1 MDTKQMEYIV
11 KIAEE
16 NSISRAAAKL
26 YITQS
31 ALDQQLLKLE
41 KELGLQLFHRAKNS
55 LKPTEAGE
63 IYVSYARKIINLKK
77 EAYLILND
85 LAEKQAGTITI
96 GLTPERGIEMFMAVY
111 PEFYQSY
118 PDMTV
123 IPREINV
130 KRQLEMLRNDTLDI
144 GFVTLSSIPECSLKF
159 KPITQ
164 DKMVLAIPASHPY
177 AKHANPPGKPLAV
190 ADLSL
195 FKDDTF
201 VFMFKESTQRPIIDA
216 LFEKAGYK
224 PRVIL
229 ETSSNQTSY
238 SMVKKGLSCS
248 ILPDY
253 YTYPDDNVVCF
264 RLPDAPPWQLLVAY
278 KKGRYI
284 GKAANYFIE
293 LATKFWT
300 TRKSQLKK
308 GLTQL
313 SS

>member
-1 MDTKQMEYIV
+1 MNTKQMEYIV

-16 NSISRAAAKL
+16 SSITRAAEKL

-55 LKPTEAGE
+55 LKLTAAGE
-63 IYVSYARKIINLKK
+63 VYVAYAKKIINLKK
-77 EAYLILND
+77 EAYLILGD
-85 LAEKQAGTITI
+85 MAEKQAGTLTI

-144 GFVTLSSIPECSLKF
+144 GFVTLSSLPKGNLEF

-164 DKMVLAIPASHPY
+164 DNMVLAIPASHPY
-177 AKHANPPGKPLAV
+177 AKYANPPGKPLAV

-201 VFMFKESTQRPIIDA
+201 VFMFKESTQRSIIDA
-216 LFEKAGYK
+216 LFEKTGYK
-224 PRVIL
+224 PKLIL

-238 SMVKKGLSCS
+238 SMVKNGLSCS

-253 YTYPDDNVVCF
+253 YAHPDDNVVCF
-264 RLPDAPPWQLLVAY
+264 RLPDTPPWQLSVAY

-284 GKAANYFIE
+284 GKAANYFIK
-293 LATKFWT
+293 LATKYWID
-300 TRKSQLKK
+300 RKSSLK
-308 GLTQL
+308 GG
-313 SS
+313 S

>member
-1 MDTKQMEYIV
+1 MNTKQMEYIV
-11 KIAEE
+11 EISEE
-16 NSISRAAAKL
+16 NSITKAAAKL

-41 KELGLQLFHRAKNS
+41 KELDLQLFRRTKNS
-55 LKPTEAGE
+55 LKLTEAGE
-63 IYVSYARKIINLKK
+63 VYVSYAKKIINLKK
-77 EAYLILND
+77 EAYLILSD
-85 LAEKQAGTITI
+85 MAKKQAGTLTI

-111 PEFYQSY
+111 PDFYKSY

-123 IPREINV
+123 IPREIHV
-130 KRQLEMLRNDTLDI
+130 KRQMEMLRNDTLDI
-144 GFVTLSSIPECSLKF
+144 GFVTLSSIPKCGLEF

-164 DKMVLAIPASHPY
+164 DNMVLAIPASHPY
-177 AKHANPPGKPLAV
+177 ARYANPPGKPLAV

-201 VFMFKESTQRPIIDA
+201 VFMFKESTQRYIIDA

-224 PRVIL
+224 PKLIL

-238 SMVKKGLSCS
+238 SMVKNGLSCS

-253 YTYPDDNVVCF
+253 YTSSGDKVACF
-264 RLPDAPPWQLLVAY
+264 RLPDTPLWQLSAAY

-293 LATKFWT
+293 LASRFWIN
-300 TRKSQLKK
+300 RKLPS
-308 GLTQL
+308 
-313 SS
+313 

>member
-1 MDTKQMEYIV
+1 MEYIV

-16 NSISRAAAKL
+16 SSITRAAEKL

-55 LKPTEAGE
+55 LKLTAAGE
-63 IYVSYARKIINLKK
+63 VYVAYAKKIINLKK
-77 EAYLILND
+77 EAYLILGD
-85 LAEKQAGTITI
+85 MAEKQAGTLTI

-144 GFVTLSSIPECSLKF
+144 GFVTLSSLPKGNLEF

-164 DKMVLAIPASHPY
+164 DNMVLAIPASHPY
-177 AKHANPPGKPLAV
+177 AKYANPPGKPLAV

-201 VFMFKESTQRPIIDA
+201 VFMFKESTQRSIIDA
-216 LFEKAGYK
+216 LFEKTGYK
-224 PRVIL
+224 PKLIL

-238 SMVKKGLSCS
+238 SMVKNGLSCS

-253 YTYPDDNVVCF
+253 YAHPDDNVVCF
-264 RLPDAPPWQLLVAY
+264 RLPDTPPWQLSVAY

-284 GKAANYFIE
+284 GKAANYFIK
-293 LATKFWT
+293 LATKYWID
-300 TRKSQLKK
+300 RKSSLK
-308 GLTQL
+308 GG
-313 SS
+313 S

>member
-1 MDTKQMEYIV
+1 MNTKQMEYIV

-16 NSISRAAAKL
+16 NSITKAAEKL

-55 LKPTEAGE
+55 LKLTAAGE
-63 IYVSYARKIINLKK
+63 VYVAYAKKIINLKK
-77 EAYLILND
+77 EAYLILGD
-85 LAEKQAGTITI
+85 MAEKQAGTLTI

-144 GFVTLSSIPECSLKF
+144 GFVTLSSLPKGNLEF

-164 DKMVLAIPASHPY
+164 DNMVLAIPASHPY
-177 AKHANPPGKPLAV
+177 AKYANPPGKPLAV

-201 VFMFKESTQRPIIDA
+201 VFMFKESTQRSIIDA
-216 LFEKAGYK
+216 LFEKTGYK
-224 PRVIL
+224 PKLIL

-238 SMVKKGLSCS
+238 SMVKNGLSCS

-253 YTYPDDNVVCF
+253 YAHPDDNVVCF
-264 RLPDAPPWQLLVAY
+264 RLPDTPPWQLSVAY

-284 GKAANYFIE
+284 GKAANYFIK
-293 LATKFWT
+293 LATKYWID
-300 TRKSQLKK
+300 RKSSLK
-308 GLTQL
+308 GG
-313 SS
+313 S